1 MFFRHNQFS
10 LILFVVIFV
19 LCLLPGSEVPKS
31 GQEHLD
37 KFVHAILFGLFSF
50 CTMVGLTKQFQFS
63 MSSSN
68 VVLITVVFS
77 ILYGVSIELF
87 QGYLLSDRSFE
98 WLDVFADVSGVMIGY
113 LAFRLVVGKKCRSK
127 IKI

>member
-10 LILFVVIFV
+10 VLFFVVIFL

-50 CTMVGLTKQFQFS
+50 CTMIGFTKQYQFS
-63 MSSSN
+63 VSSSR
-68 VVLITVVFS
+68 VVLITVFFS
-77 ILYGVSIELF
+77 ILYGVFIELF
-87 QGYLLSDRSFE
+87 QGFILTDRSFE
-98 WLDVFADVSGVMIGY
+98 WLDLFADATGVLIGY
-113 LAFRLVVGKKCRSK
+113 LAFKIVVGKECRSH
-127 IKI
+127 